1 MWYLCHRKGRDTT
14 DTVAWCNGNTKDSGP
29 LIRGSSPCATAKARG
44 QLTSRLFSFT
54 AYTTPLDWNCKC
66 RVSPT
71 DKAPT
76 ALPDGSLKDEPK
88 DGLANNP
95 GKSGSLFDLHK
106 HPYTKGQGLPT
117 CPECR
122 RQGLVKGTKLADDTS
137 KLCPM
142 HQLAR
147 TVSRDKEKK
156 VTYKEL
162 CKRLLVTRRAENFE
176 TYLNINQPLKI
187 EGKTYSE
194 VRTVDK
200 QLLHATRDTKVAL
213 GKTLPLE
220 ELLQRYKQDLLSFD
234 EWRIDKTNSSIVT
247 GVKYRDGAKALKYVF
262 RLQRDRES
270 KEYFLD
276 FITIGVVLEK
286 EVLQYKKIK

>member
-29 LIRGSSPCATAKARG
+29 LIRGSSPCATAKARS

-66 RVSPT
+66 RVRPT

-122 RQGLVKGTKLADDTS
+122 RQGLVNGSKLVDDTS

-142 HQLAR
+142 HQLA
-147 TVSRDKEKK
+147 KEQNKQ
-156 VTYKEL
+156 KEDS
-162 CKRLLVTRRAENFE
+162 KETQKDLL
-176 TYLNINQPLKI
+176 
-187 EGKTYSE
+187 
-194 VRTVDK
+194 
-200 QLLHATRDTKVAL
+200 ATER
-213 GKTLPLE
+213 GRM
-220 ELLQRYKQDLLSFD
+220 LLQRFGK
-234 EWRIDKTNSSIVT
+234 
-247 GVKYRDGAKALKYVF
+247 G
-262 RLQRDRES
+262 
-270 KEYFLD
+270 
-276 FITIGVVLEK
+276 
-286 EVLQYKKIK
+286 

>member
-1 MWYLCHRKGRDTT
+1 
-14 DTVAWCNGNTKDSGP
+14 
-29 LIRGSSPCATAKARG
+29 
-44 QLTSRLFSFT
+44 
-54 AYTTPLDWNCKC
+54 
-66 RVSPT
+66 
-71 DKAPT
+71 
-76 ALPDGSLKDEPK
+76 
-88 DGLANNP
+88 
-95 GKSGSLFDLHK
+95 
-106 HPYTKGQGLPT
+106 
-117 CPECR
+117 
-122 RQGLVKGTKLADDTS
+122 
-137 KLCPM
+137 M

-147 TVSRDKEKK
+147 KVSRDKEKK

-200 QLLHATRDTKVAL
+200 QLLHATRDTKV
-213 GKTLPLE
+213 
-220 ELLQRYKQDLLSFD
+220 
-234 EWRIDKTNSSIVT
+234 DKTNSSIVT

>member
-1 MWYLCHRKGRDTT
+1 MKG
-14 DTVAWCNGNTKDSGP
+14 A
-29 LIRGSSPCATAKARG
+29 
-44 QLTSRLFSFT
+44 
-54 AYTTPLDWNCKC
+54 
-66 RVSPT
+66 
-71 DKAPT
+71 
-76 ALPDGSLKDEPK
+76 
-88 DGLANNP
+88 
-95 GKSGSLFDLHK
+95 
-106 HPYTKGQGLPT
+106 
-117 CPECR
+117 
-122 RQGLVKGTKLADDTS
+122 KLADDTS

-147 TVSRDKEKK
+147 KVNRDKEKK

-187 EGKTYSE
+187 EGQTYGQ

-220 ELLQRYKQDLLSFD
+220 ELQQRYKQDLLSFD

-247 GVKYRDGAKALKYVF
+247 GVKYGDGGKALKYVF
-262 RLQRDRES
+262 RLQKDRKSE
-270 KEYFLD
+270 EYFLD
-276 FITIGVVLEK
+276 FITIGIVDEFNLTN
-286 EVLQYKKIK
+286 LTKIE

>member
-71 DKAPT
+71 DKAST

-122 RQGLVKGTKLADDTS
+122 RQGLVKGAKLADDTS

-147 TVSRDKEKK
+147 KVNRDIEKL

-162 CKRLLVTRRAENFE
+162 CKRLLETRKAENLE
-176 TYLNINQPLKI
+176 AYLNINQPLKI
-187 EGKTYSE
+187 EGKIYSE

-200 QLLHATRDTKVAL
+200 QLMHATRDVKVKL

-234 EWRIDKTNSSIVT
+234 EWRIDETNSSIVT
-247 GVKYRDGAKALKYVF
+247 GVKYRDGGKALKYVF
-262 RLQRDRES
+262 RLQKDRKSE
-270 KEYFLD
+270 EYFLD
-276 FITIGVVLEK
+276 FITVGIVDKTKVE
-286 EVLQYKKIK
+286 QYKKIE

>member
-1 MWYLCHRKGRDTT
+1 
-14 DTVAWCNGNTKDSGP
+14 
-29 LIRGSSPCATAKARG
+29 
-44 QLTSRLFSFT
+44 
-54 AYTTPLDWNCKC
+54 
-66 RVSPT
+66 
-71 DKAPT
+71 
-76 ALPDGSLKDEPK
+76 
-88 DGLANNP
+88 
-95 GKSGSLFDLHK
+95 
-106 HPYTKGQGLPT
+106 
-117 CPECR
+117 
-122 RQGLVKGTKLADDTS
+122 
-137 KLCPM
+137 M

-147 TVSRDKEKK
+147 KVSRDKEKK

-247 GVKYRDGAKALKYVF
+247 VITNKGNGWERSIKLDKLCYS
-262 RLQRDRES
+262 REEAIEYIKS
-270 KEYFLD
+270 LEDKED
-276 FITIGVVLEK
+276 EI
-286 EVLQYKKIK
+286 